1 MLQSTPTRKT
11 SASLVTAASESQHR
25 RKLFVAMIILFATL
39 IVVLIRDGQLWFAS
53 SDSAQAP
60 TAQEEDTWVG
70 PSASSQSAAVQT
82 SAAPAAPVAK
92 RVAAKPTPEKPVAQP
107 AVVATNR
114 VALPPLNIEVVA
126 GDAHQTV
133 HVNSKSSEVTA
144 KSPIVASTTAATAQ
158 LTKVS
163 ARAATP
169 STPAPAPEATVI
181 AEYPLLAGQMKV
193 QGSVLLQALIGAD
206 GVIEDLRVISGP
218 AILSVAAR
226 QAVLQY
232 RFKPYLQNGQPVE
245 TSARVTV
252 NFAIRV
258 LGDVTARLGG
268 ASPSGGD

>member
-1 MLQSTPTRKT
+1 VPT
-11 SASLVTAASESQHR
+11 
-25 RKLFVAMIILFATL
+25 
-39 IVVLIRDGQLWFAS
+39 
-53 SDSAQAP
+53 
-60 TAQEEDTWVG
+60 
-70 PSASSQSAAVQT
+70 
-82 SAAPAAPVAK
+82 PAAPVAPVTK
-92 RVAAKPTPEKPVAQP
+92 HVAVKPTPEKPAVQP

-114 VALPPLNIEVVA
+114 VALPPLNIEVVS
-126 GDAHQTV
+126 GNTHQAV
-133 HVNSKSSEVTA
+133 HPNSKSSGVTA
-144 KSPIVASTTAATAQ
+144 KSPMVASTAATAQ

-163 ARAATP
+163 ERAATP
-169 STPAPAPEATVI
+169 STPAPLVPEATVA

-218 AILSVAAR
+218 AILAVAAR

-268 ASPSGGD
+268 PSASGGY